1 MTAQPGRGHLA
12 VAVAGFTTA
21 LVGLGWL
28 LSGTGPGPDPE
39 PADDPVRVAVPPR
52 ADPRTAGV
60 TPRTVVPR
68 VAGVPR
74 RVVIA
79 SPPIDAPVV
88 GVRTAGTELDPP
100 ADVGVVG
107 WWADGARAGS
117 VRGTT
122 LVTGHTVH
130 DGGGVFDDLER
141 VRRGTPVQV
150 QTDAGTIVY
159 VVASVRVLDK
169 GTMARAAGRLF
180 SQVVPGRLVLVTCE
194 GWDGEG
200 YRSNVVVVAGPA

>member
-1 MTAQPGRGHLA
+1 
-12 VAVAGFTTA
+12 
-21 LVGLGWL
+21 
-28 LSGTGPGPDPE
+28 
-39 PADDPVRVAVPPR
+39 
-52 ADPRTAGV
+52 
-60 TPRTVVPR
+60 VVPR

-79 SPPIDAPVV
+79 SPHVDAPVEGVHTV
-88 GVRTAGTELDPP
+88 GTALDPP

-107 WWADGARAGS
+107 WWADGAWAGA

-150 QTDAGTIVY
+150 QTDRGTIVY

-169 GTMARAAGRLF
+169 GSMARSAGRLF
-180 SQVVPGRLVLVTCE
+180 SQSVPGRLVLVTCE

-200 YRSNVVVVAGPA
+200 YRSNVVVVARPA